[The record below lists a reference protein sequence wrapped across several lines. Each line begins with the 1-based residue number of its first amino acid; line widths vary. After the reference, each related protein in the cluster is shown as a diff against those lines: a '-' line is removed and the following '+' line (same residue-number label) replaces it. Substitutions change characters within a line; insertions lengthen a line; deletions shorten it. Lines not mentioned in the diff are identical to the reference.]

1 MMPAAFGLLVLIL
14 LSSAFKHDTIIYLVQ
29 NRNKDEAIHAIKKM
43 YRMKSDD
50 SHDFTYDEVIEAH
63 YEYLC

>member
-14 LSSAFKHDTIIYLVQ
+14 LSSTFKHDTIIYLVQ

-43 YRMKSDD
+43 YRMK
-50 SHDFTYDEVIEAH
+50 
-63 YEYLC
+63 